1 MKNNRVQIEP
11 FIDDKTEEIIPKTEE
26 IKPKK
31 FEIQDP
37 PQKNQQDQQLIT
49 SKIYKTKK
57 Y

>member
-31 FEIQDP
+31 FEVQDRP
-37 PQKNQQDQQLIT
+37 LKNQKAQKTQQVIT
-49 SKIYKTKK
+49 SKIKAE
-57 Y
+57 